1 MIFGYILATIHG
13 LLIHSNFFEIKPT
26 KNLDLVTSAI
36 SAIHTFTT
44 EVLGEPVDKILTDG
58 NQIVVAYKGNVMLAI
73 ISKANVAMAKQLA
86 KKFVKIFAEKLKTED
101 LTILSDSISKKVEKE
116 IKLLESEIKQIN
128 KKFMQISYI

>member
-58 NQIVVAYKGNVMLAI
+58 NQIVVAYKGDVMLAI